1 MSQAESQSLFQEMT
15 SRLKSP
21 VSDKFCNMYTGCQ
34 VSGIKG
40 NQQIELDCK
49 PQKEKSLA
57 QKHVHHALMLYK
69 ARQQLGWNM
78 KHCPLPQ
85 IFSSFT
91 DRYFCLQ
98 HISGASSSRSII
110 VSVSSMCTSVSELRV
125 TYS

>member
-49 PQKEKSLA
+49 PQKEKSPA
-57 QKHVHHALMLYK
+57 QKHVHHALQSK
-69 ARQQLGWNM
+69 AAARLE
-78 KHCPLPQ
+78 HEALPFAANIFLFHGQ
-85 IFSSFT
+85 IFLFATYLWCVFKPVHHCVSPL
-91 DRYFCLQ
+91 DVHFC
-98 HISGASSSRSII
+98 
-110 VSVSSMCTSVSELRV
+110 E
-125 TYS
+125 